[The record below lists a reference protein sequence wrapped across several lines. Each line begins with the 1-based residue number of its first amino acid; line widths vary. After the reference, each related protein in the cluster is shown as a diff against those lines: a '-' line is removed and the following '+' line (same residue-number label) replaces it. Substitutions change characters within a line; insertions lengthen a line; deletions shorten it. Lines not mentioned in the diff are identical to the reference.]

1 VVCAYVC
8 AYVCPRPVKDDPKTI
23 PFCFRWRD
31 STEISYSEWPCEFC
45 KEVIRRRRTAA
56 VEAVGA
62 RKAAEGLLHLLL
74 NPNGKEKG
82 GEGNEMKKRKSSWGG
97 NKKKRKKMAKRQKPL
112 CTRWPDLKFH

>member
-62 RKAAEGLLHLLL
+62 RKAAEGLLHLL

-97 NKKKRKKMAKRQKPL
+97 NKKKKRKKMAKRQKPL